1 MKLENL
7 EAARGFAALY
17 VLLHHLDPL
26 AGTRLQPLLRFGQ
39 EAVIMFFLVSGF
51 VIYLSYAKSKGGQT
65 PGEFMWRRALRIY
78 PIFILALGL
87 AVLANAVKGDMSC
100 LTVQDLVGNLL
111 MLQDIARVKGGTW
124 VAPLCTN
131 TPLWS
136 LSYEWW
142 FYVAFT
148 GLFLGGSL
156 SGHNSKRIAVAAIV
170 IFGTLAYIALPAQP
184 FLFASYFCLWWAGL
198 ELAMEYVE
206 TGSISLRG
214 QRFSIALML
223 VGAALWALLAIR
235 FVAAGRPLST
245 GAEPVLQIRHFATGI
260 ILVLAVV
267 LGRRFGTVPKQFVM
281 AFSRIAPISYGLY
294 VSHQPVI
301 ILVHELDLPRIAEIC
316 ISILCALA
324 CAYILELVFQPAVM
338 RVFSEMGLTKR
349 PREAR

>member
-17 VLLHHLDPL
+17 VVLHHLDPL
-26 AGTRLQPLLRFGQ
+26 AGTRFQPLLRFGQ

-65 PGEFMWRRALRIY
+65 AGEFMWRRALRIY
-78 PIFILALGL
+78 PIFIAALGL
-87 AVLANAVKGDMSC
+87 AVLANAAKGDISC
-100 LTVQDLVGNLL
+100 LTVQGLVGNLL
-111 MLQDIARVKGGTW
+111 MLQDVGRLKSGTW

-148 GLFLGGSL
+148 ALFFGRGLSR
-156 SGHNSKRIAVAAIV
+156 HNSKRIAVAALV
-170 IFGTLAYIALPAQP
+170 VLGTLAYIAFPAQP

-198 ELAMEYVE
+198 ELAREYIG
-206 TGSISLRG
+206 TSSISLSG
-214 QRFSIALML
+214 QRFSIGLML
-223 VGAALWALLAIR
+223 LGAALWAFLAIR
-235 FVAAGRPLST
+235 FVAAGSPLST
-245 GAEPVLQIRHFATGI
+245 GAEPVLQIRHFATGV
-260 ILVLAVV
+260 ILVFAVV
-267 LGRRFGTVPKQFVM
+267 FIRRFGGIPKQFVST
-281 AFSRIAPISYGLY
+281 FSRLAPISYGLY

-301 ILVHELDLPRIAEIC
+301 ILVHELGLPRIAEIF
-316 ISILCALA
+316 ITILCALT

-338 RVFSEMGLTKR
+338 RAYAAWGPSSR
-349 PREAR
+349 PREAN